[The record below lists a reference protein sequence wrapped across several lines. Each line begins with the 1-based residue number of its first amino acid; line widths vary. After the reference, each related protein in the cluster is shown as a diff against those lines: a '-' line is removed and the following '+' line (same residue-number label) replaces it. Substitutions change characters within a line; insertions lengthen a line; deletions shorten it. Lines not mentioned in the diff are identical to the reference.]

1 MSKNE
6 LTEKVRQLKELKA
19 FADEVATEITTIE
32 DELKAEMNAQGVE
45 EMMVD
50 VFKLRYKTVTSSRF
64 DTSAFK
70 ATHGEL
76 YAQYTKPT
84 VSRRFTIA

>member
-19 FADEVATEITTIE
+19 FADEVAAEITTIE

-84 VSRRFTIA
+84 VFRRFTIA